1 MAGAGNAV
9 FAAGDLAAAAG
20 AGDTIAAGS
29 DHTAG
34 AFSPVSS
41 GFANERGAFSPSTIS
56 GESADVIGD
65 FLDANDADPN
75 GVSEFFFAGGEG
87 DDASASASASAA
99 ASAFASASASAKRSL
114 VSSSSSRSTLERAVA
129 RFHDHSARRPSS
141 LARLPK
147 SAATAASAACERSN
161 AILSIS
167 SPRDEDA
174 RGVAGRPPAGLEGSS
189 AVERLSDTAPGEAGG
204 EAAGGGGDSAARF
217 GVSRR
222 SGLARRFGLDG
233 GVAFSGL
240 PSGIL
245 SGLGL
250 GGFENRPAT
259 PDGDLGE
266 MVTASGVRA
275 ATARSTAAFA
285 AATCAFAAAADNV
298 GAGDVIGV
306 AYADADGVSYTSS
319 PSSSKISST
328 SNSPLR
334 PAAAMAAAT
343 ASRRVVSFPPPGL
356 ANAATAANPAA
367 GDPTASMAFP
377 EYESASSC
385 AVNPSAKPRQL
396 TKTRRS
402 RRRRDRPSGRLR
414 RQMRSGAGR
423 RRGAPHAHPLPRV
436 YGEPPLAKPRDASG
450 RRGVVFRPG
459 MPPGEHHSS
468 VRGPRMDRIAVA
480 AASSASPEPASSSSS
495 SSLQSATP
503 RLSGTVMEALS
514 LE

>member
-1 MAGAGNAV
+1 M
-9 FAAGDLAAAAG
+9 
-20 AGDTIAAGS
+20 
-29 DHTAG
+29 
-34 AFSPVSS
+34 
-41 GFANERGAFSPSTIS
+41 
-56 GESADVIGD
+56 
-65 FLDANDADPN
+65 
-75 GVSEFFFAGGEG
+75 
-87 DDASASASASAA
+87 
-99 ASAFASASASAKRSL
+99 
-114 VSSSSSRSTLERAVA
+114 
-129 RFHDHSARRPSS
+129 
-141 LARLPK
+141 
-147 SAATAASAACERSN
+147 
-161 AILSIS
+161 
-167 SPRDEDA
+167 
-174 RGVAGRPPAGLEGSS
+174 AGRPPAGLEGSS

-319 PSSSKISST
+319 PSSFKISST

-402 RRRRDRPSGRLR
+402 RRRRDRRADASAARCAAAPGVAAARHTRTHFLACTVNHRSRSLVTR
-414 RQMRSGAGR
+414 RVVAAWFFAQECHRESIILRSG
-423 RRGAPHAHPLPRV
+423 
-436 YGEPPLAKPRDASG
+436 
-450 RRGVVFRPG
+450 
-459 MPPGEHHSS
+459 
-468 VRGPRMDRIAVA
+468 GPRMDRIAVA
-480 AASSASPEPASSSSS
+480 AASSAFPEPASSSSS